1 MFNLRIF
8 FFIYLCINI
17 VAFGFLNMSWEYQIH
32 VLALMISKN
41 YHKRTNRTLR
51 LKNTFFLNKGLA
63 KLQIVY
69 TYSGL
74 FYGRA
79 TAMEYGALAFIL
91 SNCEI
96 CE

>member
-1 MFNLRIF
+1 
-8 FFIYLCINI
+8 
-17 VAFGFLNMSWEYQIH
+17 MSWEYQIH